1 MKFWRVNEMVDDL
14 RYRGN
19 NISICRKKRKDQR
32 VNAVGGVSARQGV
45 QFISFSHNSDNHADE
60 GKNWAIV
67 ATGHLIPIFE
77 E

>member
-1 MKFWRVNEMVDDL
+1 MVDDL

-19 NISICRKKRKDQR
+19 NFSICRKKRKDQR
-32 VNAVGGVSARQGV
+32 VNGVGGVSARRGV
-45 QFISFSHNSDNHADE
+45 QFISFSHNGDNHADE
-60 GKNWAIV
+60 GKNWATV